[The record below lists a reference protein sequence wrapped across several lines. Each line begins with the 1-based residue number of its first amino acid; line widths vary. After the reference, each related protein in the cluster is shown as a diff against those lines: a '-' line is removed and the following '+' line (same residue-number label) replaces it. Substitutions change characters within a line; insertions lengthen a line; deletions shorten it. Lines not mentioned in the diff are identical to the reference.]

1 MTHDFSRPASS
12 GRRHA
17 RRAVVSVLGVLLVL
31 LAVSGAADRLGAQ
44 QVEAGFQR
52 SLVAFGIA
60 RTLNGVISVVQ
71 NTGISFQP
79 GGVGVTLAPGE
90 VLDPVNDLV
99 ERFSWVML
107 ASGTSFGIQRLLLE
121 ILASPGVSLV
131 LALFVA
137 LLLAASWLEHGIL
150 ARRRAWLLRVTLFL
164 AMARFAVPLLAISGE
179 ALHELFMADR
189 YVQAVAGLEETA
201 TTLGE
206 LAEEARPA
214 PEADPTLAERLR
226 QWYTEAGAALDV
238 EARIDEYRALAGRAA
253 EQALDL
259 IVVFTFQTVVLP
271 FLFIWLVVLAYRTLV
286 RAWRDS
292 VRP

>member
-1 MTHDFSRPASS
+1 MTQDFPTPAVS
-12 GRRHA
+12 GRRRA
-17 RRAVVSVLGVLLVL
+17 RRVVVSVLGVLLVL
-31 LAVSGAADRLGAQ
+31 LAVSGAADRQGAE

-71 NTGISFQP
+71 NTGVSFQP
-79 GGVGVTLAPGE
+79 AGVGVTLAPGQ

-107 ASGTSFGIQRLLLE
+107 VSGTSFGIQRLLLE
-121 ILASPGVSLV
+121 ILASPGVSLA
-131 LALFVA
+131 LALLVA
-137 LLLAASWLEHGIL
+137 LLLAASWQEQGVL
-150 ARRRAWLLRVTLFL
+150 ARRRAWLLRVTLFVAL
-164 AMARFAVPLLAISGE
+164 ARFAVPVLAISGE

-189 YVQAVAGLEETA
+189 YVEAVTGLEETA
-201 TTLGE
+201 VTLGE

-214 PEADPTLAERLR
+214 TAADPTLAERLR

-238 EARIDEYRALAGRAA
+238 EARIDEYRALAARAA

-271 FLFIWLVVLAYRTLV
+271 LLFIWLVVLAYRTLV
-286 RAWRDS
+286 RAWRDA